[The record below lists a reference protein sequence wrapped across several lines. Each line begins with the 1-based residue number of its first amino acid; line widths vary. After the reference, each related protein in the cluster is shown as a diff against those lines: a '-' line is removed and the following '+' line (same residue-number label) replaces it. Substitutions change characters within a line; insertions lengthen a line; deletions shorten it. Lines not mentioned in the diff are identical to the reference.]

1 MQLSKKPKSTRK
13 QRIIQF
19 NQQSTFHGTNMEP
32 RLPKCSCA
40 FRVPNPST
48 GDDLK
53 LTFALIYSSRSSS
66 NSKVLVYSR
75 QKDMYLIPT
84 TNTQDLRLPEEEVP
98 VFALNKSH
106 VVCRAVAKTFA
117 GYMQISRKG
126 MEQLRS
132 VSVSSVFF
140 PMKITSSQVYRS
152 RGKSPASGL
161 K

>member
-19 NQQSTFHGTNMEP
+19 NQQCTFHGTHMEP
-32 RLPKCSCA
+32 RLPKYSCA

-75 QKDMYLIPT
+75 QKDMYLILT

-132 VSVSSVFF
+132 VSVISVFF
-140 PMKITSSQVYRS
+140 SYENNQQL
-152 RGKSPASGL
+152 GL
-161 K
+161 QEQGEIPSFRP

>member
-19 NQQSTFHGTNMEP
+19 NQQCTFHGTHMEP

-53 LTFALIYSSRSSS
+53 LTFALFYSSRSSS
-66 NSKVLVYSR
+66 NSMVLVYSR

-126 MEQLRS
+126 NGTATFCQCYLCFFSFENNQQLGLQEQGEIPSFR
-132 VSVSSVFF
+132 
-140 PMKITSSQVYRS
+140 P
-152 RGKSPASGL
+152 
-161 K
+161 